1 MNGGTLGIAAKEFSL
16 VKLSGQDI
24 MVQKSMGLAAWGM
37 LLGLSVLWGGSF
49 FFMEVAVRE
58 LPTFTFVV
66 LRVGLAAAVL
76 LALARLMGLALPRS
90 RTVWAAFFCMGLL
103 NNVVPFCLIAWGE
116 TRIAGGLASILN
128 ATTPLFAVVAAH
140 ALTDDEKM
148 SANKAAGVVVGFVG
162 VAVMIGPTLFEGI
175 GGHVWA
181 QVAVLGAALSYSLA
195 GIFGKRF
202 KRLGVP
208 PMLTAAGQVT
218 ASTAMLLPVALLVD
232 RPWTID
238 MPGVGV
244 WGAVLGIA
252 LLSTALAYV
261 VYFRALAAMGATN
274 VMLVTFLI
282 PVSAILLSWGLLDER
297 LAARDFL
304 GMALIV
310 AGLAAID
317 GRLTSGWR
325 RRPCAEVS
333 SR

>member
-1 MNGGTLGIAAKEFSL
+1 
-16 VKLSGQDI
+16 
-24 MVQKSMGLAAWGM
+24 MVQKPMGLTSWGM

-76 LALARLMGLALPRS
+76 LTLARLMGLALPRG
-90 RTVWAAFFCMGLL
+90 RTVWAAFFCMGVL
-103 NNVVPFCLIAWGE
+103 NNLVPFCLIAWGE

-128 ATTPLFAVVAAH
+128 ATTPLFAVVVAH
-140 ALTDDEKM
+140 MLTDDEKI
-148 SANKAAGVVVGFVG
+148 SVNKIIGVVVGFVG
-162 VAVMIGPTLFEGI
+162 VAVMIGPTLFDGM

-181 QVAVLGAALSYSLA
+181 QVAVLGAALSYSFA

-202 KRLGVP
+202 KKMGVP
-208 PMLTAAGQVT
+208 PMLTAAGQLS
-218 ASTAMLLPVALLVD
+218 ASTVMLLPVALLVD
-232 RPWTID
+232 RPWTIA
-238 MPGVGV
+238 MPDLHV

-282 PVSAILLSWGLLDER
+282 PVTAILLSWLVLGEH
-297 LAARDFL
+297 LAARDFV
-304 GMALIV
+304 GMAFIAL
-310 AGLAAID
+310 GLAAID
-317 GRLTSGWR
+317 GRLVNAWR
-325 RRPCAEVS
+325 REQCAEVP

>member
-1 MNGGTLGIAAKEFSL
+1 
-16 VKLSGQDI
+16 
-24 MVQKSMGLAAWGM
+24 MVQKSMGLASWGM

-76 LALARLMGLALPRS
+76 LTLARLMGLALPRS
-90 RTVWAAFFCMGLL
+90 RTIWAAFFCMGLL

-148 SANKAAGVVVGFVG
+148 SVGKAAGVAVGFVG
-162 VAVMIGPTLFEGI
+162 VAVMIGPTLFDSI

-202 KRLGVP
+202 KRLGMP

-218 ASTAMLLPVALLVD
+218 ASTVMLLPVALLVD
-232 RPWTID
+232 RPWTLD
-238 MPGVGV
+238 MPGIRV

-282 PVSAILLSWGLLDER
+282 PVSAILLSWGILGER

-317 GRLTSGWR
+317 GRLASGWR
-325 RRPCAEVS
+325 RRPSCAEAS
-333 SR
+333 GR